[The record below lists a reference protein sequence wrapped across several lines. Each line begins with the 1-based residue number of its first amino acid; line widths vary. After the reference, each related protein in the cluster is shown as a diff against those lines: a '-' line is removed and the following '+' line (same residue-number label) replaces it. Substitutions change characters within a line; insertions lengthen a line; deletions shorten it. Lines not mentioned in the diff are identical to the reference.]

1 MFIVVKKVII
11 MLIYRGIMYS
21 VSYFIL
27 VVIVNNLKNK
37 LIKIK

>member
-11 MLIYRGIMYS
+11 MLIYRGKMYS

>member
-11 MLIYRGIMYS
+11 MLIYRGKMYS

-27 VVIVNNLKNK
+27 VVIVNNLINK